1 MLRLQYQ
8 KEVSQS
14 HVTVQSKFNYAWGLI
29 KSPKREHQVEGVGL
43 LQGTCL
49 LLSGCA
55 PNLTLSPDIYR
66 NEPVRRRECLY
77 YLALGYYKMGN
88 YEEAKNFVGACS
100 WIPSPLQSR

>member
-8 KEVSQS
+8 REVAQS

-43 LQGTCL
+43 LQGTSL
-49 LLSGCA
+49 RLSYCA
-55 PNLTLSPDIYR
+55 SNQTVPPDIYR
-66 NEPVRRRECLY
+66 TEPVRRRECLY

-88 YEEAKNFVGACS
+88 YEEAKNFVGTCPL
-100 WIPSPLQSR
+100 IPLPLQPR